1 MKSFFFMGRNPQTKG
16 GVSWKIWRIERKSTA
31 VTTWWGPA
39 IVEARRAVPA
49 NTLQSKTVRF
59 RSEET
64 AKAHEESR
72 IKSKLAKG
80 YETRPARSR

>member
-1 MKSFFFMGRNPQTKG
+1 MKSFFFMGRNTQTKS
-16 GVSWKIWRIERKSTA
+16 GVSWKMWRIERKSA
-31 VTTWWGPA
+31 SVTTWWGPA
-39 IVEARRAVPA
+39 IVEARRVIPA

-59 RSEET
+59 RSDEA

-80 YETRPARSR
+80 YEARPVRSH